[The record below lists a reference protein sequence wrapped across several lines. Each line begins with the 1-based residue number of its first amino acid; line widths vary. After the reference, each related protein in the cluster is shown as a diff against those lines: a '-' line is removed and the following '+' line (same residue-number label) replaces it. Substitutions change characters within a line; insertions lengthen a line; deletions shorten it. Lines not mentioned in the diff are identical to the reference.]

1 MKVSRRTFVTGA
13 TLATTFGAQAQQA
26 YPERQITA
34 ICNFLAG
41 TGGDTFVR
49 FFGEKLSA
57 ILGKPVIVDNRGGA
71 LGNIGTEAAAKSKP
85 DGYTILIAPGSS
97 TMAAAQSVFK
107 KLPFDPIKD
116 FIPITTL
123 SKLAFVITVDA
134 KSPVKTLAELTA
146 ALKAKGDKATYGA
159 AANTGLVTGELY
171 KRGAGLAAVQVAQY
185 RDMQTPLN
193 DLYAGQIDFLTA
205 DIPWAV
211 ELAKSGKIRILATSS
226 DTRATALP
234 DVPTMV
240 EAGIKDFGSLT
251 AWWGVWVAA
260 GTPKPITDRLEA
272 AFNQVT
278 ASDDVKKW
286 LNGLGSD
293 VFPGNSKMLAELL
306 VSETKNWAEYVRLA
320 KIEPQ

>member
-1 MKVSRRTFVTGA
+1 MIINRRNFVAGA
-13 TLATTFGAQAQQA
+13 TLATTFGAAAQT

-34 ICNFLAG
+34 ICNFPAG
-41 TGGDTFVR
+41 TGADTFVR
-49 FFGEKLSA
+49 YFGGKLSE
-57 ILGKPVIVDNRGGA
+57 ILGKPVVVDNRGGA
-71 LGNIGTEAAAKSKP
+71 LGNIATEAAAKAKP

-123 SKLAFVITVDA
+123 SKLSFVIVVDA
-134 KSPVKTLAELTA
+134 KSPIKTLAELTA
-146 ALKAKGDKATYGA
+146 ALKAKGDKATYGV

-171 KRGAGLAAVQVAQY
+171 KRGAGLPGVQVAQY

-211 ELAKSGKIRILATSS
+211 ELAKAGKIRVLATSS
-226 DTRATALP
+226 DVRAGAMP

-240 EAGIKDFGSLT
+240 EAGIKDFGALI
-251 AWWGVWVAA
+251 AWWAVFVPA
-260 GTPKPITDRLEA
+260 GTPKPVTDRLEA
-272 AFNQVT
+272 AFNQMT
-278 ASDDVKKW
+278 ASEDVKKW
-286 LNGLGSD
+286 LANLGSD

-306 VSETKNWAEYVRLA
+306 EKETKAWAEYVKLA